1 MRNNIINDKETQVK
15 GKMVKRGY
23 NFPTAIIKAW
33 EELHVPSKDFSPS
46 AAAAFMIY
54 LELSPEARERLRKL
68 DYAYKNI
75 TTLHRQ
81 IARGILVDEG
91 KRFTSIKGRQVEL

>member
-1 MRNNIINDKETQVK
+1 MRNGIINNKMTQVK

-23 NFPTAIIKAW
+23 NFPAAIIKAW
-33 EELHVPSKDFSPS
+33 EELHLPSKDFSPS

-68 DYAYKNI
+68 DYDGESI
-75 TTLHRQ
+75 TPRHRQ
-81 IARGILVDEG
+81 FVRGILVSEG
-91 KRFTSIKGRQVEL
+91 KRFTEINENK